1 MTQKVI
7 LRQVPSVE
15 EPLCKRQGCQQLKKD
30 PLYFLFHFAWRRRIV
45 GMSGITDSKCV
56 EFGS

>member
-7 LRQVPSVE
+7 LRQIPSVE
-15 EPLCKRQGCQQLKKD
+15 EPLSQRQGCQQLKKD
-30 PLYFLFHFAWRRRIV
+30 PLYFLLHFARRRRIV